1 MSVAEPL
8 LVRVEGLGKF
18 YGARVALDG
27 LHLELRRGEVLGL
40 LGPNGAGKS
49 TTLRILSGVLA
60 PSRGRVRIGGIDLE
74 REPKR
79 AKALLG
85 FLPEQPPLYPELTVN
100 EYLGF
105 CARLR
110 GLAGAAV
117 QGAVMRARKRCGLE
131 ASGGRRIGNLSK
143 GYQQRVGIAQAILH
157 DPPLVILDEPTSGLD
172 PNQIRD
178 IRALIAELGRER
190 GVILSSHILPEVH
203 SLCSRVAILNQ
214 GRKAFEGDP
223 NAPLGGTAG
232 EDLLVELARPPAGE
246 ALAVLPGVVRCEHLG
261 RGRFRLRLAP
271 GADRPIL
278 AVALTPWGLRELT
291 PERPTPEQP
300 TLEQL
305 FTRLTSG
312 EEAGPRA

>member
-1 MSVAEPL
+1 MSTTGEPL
-8 LVRVEGLGKF
+8 VRLQGLGKS
-18 YGARVALDG
+18 YGDRVALDG
-27 LHLELRRGEVLGL
+27 LDLELRRGEVLGL

-49 TTLRILSGVLA
+49 TTLRILSGALA
-60 PSRGRVRIGGIDLE
+60 PSRGRVRIGGLDLE

-85 FLPEQPPLYPELTVN
+85 FLPEQPPLYPELTVD

-110 GLAGAAV
+110 GIGGAAV
-117 QGAVMRARKRCGLE
+117 ASAAARSKGRCGL
-131 ASGGRRIGNLSK
+131 AGSGRRRIGNLSK
-143 GYQQRVGIAQAILH
+143 GYQQRLGIAQAILH

-190 GVILSSHILPEVH
+190 GVILSSHILPEVQG
-203 SLCSRVAILNQ
+203 LCSRVAILHR

-223 NAPLGGTAG
+223 NAPLAG
-232 EDLLVELARPPAGE
+232 EPGE
-246 ALAVLPGVVRCEHLG
+246 TLRVALAQSPTVAEIAAIAGVAGCEPLG
-261 RGRFRLRLAP
+261 EGGFRLRLVA
-271 GADRPIL
+271 GAERPPI
-278 AVALTPWGLRELT
+278 AQALVRWGLREFT
-291 PERPTPEQP
+291 PERP

-312 EEAGPRA
+312 EEG